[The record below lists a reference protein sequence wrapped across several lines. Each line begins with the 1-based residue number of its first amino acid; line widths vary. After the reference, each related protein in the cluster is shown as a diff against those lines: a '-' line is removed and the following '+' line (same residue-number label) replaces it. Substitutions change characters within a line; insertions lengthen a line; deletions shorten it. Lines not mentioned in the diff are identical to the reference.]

1 MKRDSKARTMNNVN
15 GRAAEHGCFL
25 IVALSL
31 VGLFVAQLFR
41 TAKIDQPRNTN
52 VFYYLYCHNEPAML
66 VLFLLLSA
74 ILLVA
79 IRFHRLDSIRI
90 PDFLFCLKGGFRGVF
105 LVSLVVFSTC
115 LVGTYVVFHNFPLSM
130 DEYMAVF
137 QARIF
142 AAGKIKAAIPF
153 EWQKFGLA
161 LAPIYSTHNPHDHTW
176 MSSYLPVDSLLRTPL
191 QILGVGCILNP
202 LLAASSIIVLA
213 GVCRNLWPGNL
224 TRMWIAVIILA
235 TSSQFLITSM
245 TAYSMPAYLFFNLLW
260 LYLYTVK
267 TRTASLLLPWVGF
280 FAIGVHHP
288 NVHLLFVAPFFIR
301 LIMEKN
307 LRRVFY
313 WGSVYG
319 AGGLFWI
326 GWMAMSR
333 NAVVAPGLPGAMAY
347 FGVPRL
353 TQLIT
358 QLAALNL
365 FLSWQPYI
373 LVLLIYLFFS
383 NWSKASP
390 LLRDLAWGVLL
401 TMLFQLFFLDNQGHG
416 WGYRYCHSVLG
427 NFALM
432 SVAGFYRMID
442 LLGTRTSNA
451 LLSLSI
457 VLAVFI
463 QIPARSWQARS
474 FTSPFYKSAS
484 LLASRSESLVI
495 LQPDLFWYY
504 WDSVRNDPLFIT
516 KPMIFDADRLTAS
529 DVALLKAKYTY
540 WQPSFSDFAGF
551 KVLPNSNHK

>member
-1 MKRDSKARTMNNVN
+1 MKRHRKTKAMNDAHART
-15 GRAAEHGCFL
+15 AEHACFL

-41 TAKIDQPRNTN
+41 SAKIDQPHNTN

-79 IRFHRLDSIRI
+79 IRFNWLDSIRF
-90 PDFLFCLKGGFRGVF
+90 PDFVSSSKGGIRGIF

-115 LVGTYVVFHNFPLSM
+115 LIGTFVVFHNFPLSM
-130 DEYMAVF
+130 DEYMADF

-142 AAGKIKAAIPF
+142 AAGKIKAAIPL
-153 EWQKFGLA
+153 EWQKYGLA
-161 LAPIYSTHNPHDHTW
+161 LAPIYSIYNPHDHTW
-176 MSSYLPVDSLLRTPL
+176 MSTYLPVYALLRTPF
-191 QILGVGCILNP
+191 QILGVTCILNP

-245 TAYSMPAYLFFNLLW
+245 TAYSMPAYLFLNLLW
-260 LYLYTVK
+260 LYFYTAK
-267 TRTASLLLPWVGF
+267 TRTASLLVPWVGF

-288 NVHLLFVAPFFIR
+288 HVHLLFAAPFFIR
-301 LIMEKN
+301 LVMEKN
-307 LRRVFY
+307 IRKVCY

-319 AGGLFWI
+319 AGVLFWI

-333 NAVVAPGLPGAMAY
+333 DALVAPGLPSALTY
-347 FGVPRL
+347 FGIPRL
-353 TQLIT
+353 RQVIT

-373 LVLLIYLFFS
+373 LVLLVYLFFS
-383 NWSKASP
+383 DWSKASP

-401 TMLFQLFFLDNQGHG
+401 TMLFHLFFLDNQGHG
-416 WGYRYCHSVLG
+416 WGYRYCHSILG

-432 SVAGFYRMID
+432 SVAGFYRMMD
-442 LLGTRTSNA
+442 LLGRRTSNF
-451 LLSLSI
+451 LMCLSI
-457 VLAVFI
+457 LLALFI
-463 QIPARSWQARS
+463 QMPARSWQARG
-474 FTSPFYKSAS
+474 FTTPFYKSAS
-484 LLASRSESLVI
+484 LLASRPENIVI
-495 LQPDLFWYY
+495 LQANLFWYY
-504 WDSVRNDPLFIT
+504 WDSVRNDPLFRI
-516 KPMIFDADRLTAS
+516 KPVIIDANRLATS
-529 DVALLKAKYTY
+529 DVALLKARYTY

-551 KVLPNSNHK
+551 KILPNLNHK